1 MPSFAIYTLKYV
13 LKPHSFQVVN
23 ILLTYKIVHCFDLG
37 QDVSTGQIVD
47 HEGVGIKHVTGVGI
61 LDNYSVN
68 LLSSLLTAVFVP
80 RFAVS
85 VWDGL

>member
-1 MPSFAIYTLKYV
+1 MV
-13 LKPHSFQVVN
+13 LKVVFQN
-23 ILLTYKIVHCFDLG
+23 RLAPLIDISGKFADNCYKIVHCFDLG

-61 LDNYSVN
+61 LDNHSVN

-80 RFAVS
+80 CFAVS